1 MNWVNNGKVSK
12 DFLDVINHSY
22 ISDNSYVLGYIDFYY
37 CFNYVDIEK
46 NGSETSQDVGLN
58 STGINYLNSDSDKD
72 RVEV

>member
-12 DFLDVINHSY
+12 DFFLDVINHSY

-46 NGSETSQDVGLN
+46 KTRDISQDVGLN

-72 RVEV
+72 R

>member
-1 MNWVNNGKVSK
+1 MVKYQKTSF
-12 DFLDVINHSY
+12 DINHSY
-22 ISDNSYVLGYIDFYY
+22 ISDNSYVLGYIDFY

-46 NGSETSQDVGLN
+46 NGSETYHVGLN